1 MIAAPDLSVIVVTHN
16 GREMALTTLRSARA
30 NVGDISCEWLVVDSG
45 STDGTP
51 DAIEQTFEEVRV
63 FRRPNHGFAA
73 GNNVALLH
81 ASGRYVL
88 LLNPDVEVERGTLA
102 DLVAA
107 LDERPWVGVA
117 SVLQLGTHGQVLPS
131 IRRYPTPARDF
142 GEALGAAR
150 LPFLRRFSEIDAG
163 LERYS
168 DERSVDWM
176 VGAFLCA
183 RREAIDE
190 VGPLD
195 QGFFLY
201 CEETDWCLRFRA
213 SGWDVRHIPVMTITH
228 HEGDST
234 APPAVAQLGYSRRR
248 YAYKHYAWPTAL
260 AIHAALVFNHAL
272 RLVVLAPAAALKP
285 ALRRRVHAEA
295 FGLAILCGASP
306 PHRAE

>member
-1 MIAAPDLSVIVVTHN
+1 MSARSPFIYTMIAAPDLSVIVVTHN

-30 NVGDISCEWLVVDSG
+30 NVGDISCEWFVVDSG

-51 DAIEQTFEEVRV
+51 DAIEQTFDEVRV
-63 FRRPNHGFAA
+63 FRRPNRGFAA
-73 GNNVALLH
+73 GNNVALPH
-81 ASGRYVL
+81 AAGRYVL
-88 LLNPDVEVERGTLA
+88 LLNPDVEVEHGTLA

-131 IRRYPTPARDF
+131 IRRYPTPARDL

-150 LPFLRRFSEIDAG
+150 LPFLRRFSEVDAS

-213 SGWDVRHIPVMTITH
+213 SGWDVRHLPVMTITH

-248 YAYKHYAWPTAL
+248 YASSTTRGRRP
-260 AIHAALVFNHAL
+260 L
-272 RLVVLAPAAALKP
+272 RFM
-285 ALRRRVHAEA
+285 RRSSSTMR
-295 FGLAILCGASP
+295 
-306 PHRAE
+306 